1 MGGRGYCRAVCLK
14 DAKADAVIDY
24 AKRVKDW
31 PTLETAVEKKM
42 EDQTE
47 FVRWWAENVRGKGKR
62 ANSADPRYFVEEAET
77 NTEISHQQVSKWSRR
92 LEEPE
97 KYREMLY
104 GAAYA
109 KAMAGSA
116 SV

>member
-1 MGGRGYCRAVCLK
+1 MSQILSAQGLLPVNLVLSRSDLGGRGYCRAVCLK

-47 FVRWWAENVRGKGKR
+47 FATR
-62 ANSADPRYFVEEAET
+62 
-77 NTEISHQQVSKWSRR
+77 
-92 LEEPE
+92 
-97 KYREMLY
+97 
-104 GAAYA
+104 
-109 KAMAGSA
+109 
-116 SV
+116 